1 MAIDKR
7 RCYGEHFTP
16 IAIFENFI
24 LPEIRDEIYN
34 YVWVDLYAG
43 EGNLIL
49 PILEL
54 VPKSYRID
62 FFKKHIFLFDIQ
74 EELVN
79 KMIDNACKN
88 YDIPRDVAT
97 QNIRQRDSI
106 FDYPTFL
113 LDLPIPVFHI
123 TNPPYL
129 YVGYIR
135 KHNELQH
142 YLKYIAWY

>member
-7 RCYGEHFTP
+7 RYYGEHFTP
-16 IAIFENFI
+16 IAICENFI

-54 VPKSYRID
+54 VPKSHRVD

-79 KMIDNACKN
+79 K
-88 YDIPRDVAT
+88 
-97 QNIRQRDSI
+97 
-106 FDYPTFL
+106 
-113 LDLPIPVFHI
+113 
-123 TNPPYL
+123 
-129 YVGYIR
+129 
-135 KHNELQH
+135 
-142 YLKYIAWY
+142 